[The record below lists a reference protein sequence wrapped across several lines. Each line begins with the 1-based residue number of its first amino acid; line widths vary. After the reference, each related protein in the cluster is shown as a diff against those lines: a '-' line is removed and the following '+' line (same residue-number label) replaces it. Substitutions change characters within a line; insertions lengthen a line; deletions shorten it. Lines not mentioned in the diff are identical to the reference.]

1 MSRRC
6 KTSGT
11 LLAVF
16 AFAVCISAD
25 AGTASVELQSV
36 LDAAPPDQEIA
47 VIVQYRGSY
56 RPQRFRKPAI
66 AAADINFTAFA
77 AARKVRRQQIL
88 TQFQRAARAGAAPI
102 LDVVEQEGGRAVR
115 LLWVADS
122 IALRARRELIWTLLA
137 RPDVVEVRLDQAL
150 YAPIATA
157 AVSGPVE
164 WNINDIH
171 APDVWNRGYLGDGA
185 VVALFDTGVD
195 VNHPELSAAY
205 RGGTNSWKDPY
216 GQHATPRD
224 SASGHGTQVLGIVLG
239 GSLGGTAIGVA
250 PGAKWIAAKVF
261 NDAGMASES
270 AIHLAFQWAL
280 DPDANPAT
288 DDAPDVVTNS
298 WDIAGENT
306 CNSAFQPDIDAL
318 RAADIA
324 VVFSA
329 GNYGPLPASSVSPA
343 NNLRVTSVGA
353 VDSNNAITIF
363 SSRGPS
369 SCDGSVFPKVVAP
382 GANILTTDLSL
393 SGTAQYTHVE
403 GTSFSAPHIAGVIAL
418 LRGAVPTASAAEVEA
433 AIALT
438 ARDLGPPGPDP
449 DYGYGL
455 VDALAAY
462 DLLSHPIDDDGDGYT
477 SYPAN
482 NDCDDHDATVHPGA
496 HDLRRDG
503 VDQDCNGYD
512 QTIDV
517 KYAVYAHDGSKLNL
531 RVTTFLHAN
540 AQLEIVGTGPMT
552 WRAARRDW
560 IFNGPTTGGP
570 QKLITIRGV
579 EGEITVKPRQPT
591 RRP

>member
-1 MSRRC
+1 MSRRLQ
-6 KTSGT
+6 TSGI
-11 LLAVF
+11 LVALA
-16 AFAVCISAD
+16 ALAVCISTHA
-25 AGTASVELQSV
+25 ATASVDLQSV
-36 LDAAPPDQEIA
+36 LDAAQPDDEIA
-47 VIVQYRGSY
+47 VIVKYPGSY
-56 RPQRFRKPAI
+56 RPPRFRKPLI
-66 AAADINFTAFA
+66 ADADVNVGAFV
-77 AARKVRRQQIL
+77 AARKLRRQQIL
-88 TQFQRAARAGAAPI
+88 SRFQRAARADTAPI
-102 LDVVEQEGGRAVR
+102 LDAIEQGGARAVR
-115 LLWVADS
+115 MLWVADS
-122 IALRARRELIWTLLA
+122 IALRAKRELIWTLLA
-137 RPDVVEVRLDQAL
+137 RPDVIEVRLDRAL

-157 AVSGPVE
+157 AVAGPAE
-164 WNINDIH
+164 WNISDIR
-171 APDVWNRGYLGDGA
+171 APELWDRGYLGDGA
-185 VVALFDTGVD
+185 VVALFDSGAD
-195 VNHPELSAAY
+195 ANHPELIAGY
-205 RGGTNSWKDPY
+205 RGGANSWKDPY

-224 SASGHGTQVLGIVLG
+224 GASGHGTQVLGIVVG

-250 PGAKWIAAKVF
+250 PNAKWIAAKIF

-298 WDIAGENT
+298 WDIAGENS
-306 CNSAFQPDIDAL
+306 CSSIFQPDIDAL

-324 VVFSA
+324 VVYAA
-329 GNYGPLPASSVSPA
+329 GNYGPVPASSVSPA

-353 VDSNNAITIF
+353 VDSNHQVAIF

-369 SCDGSVFPKVVAP
+369 ACDGSVFPKVVAP
-382 GANILTTDLSL
+382 GVNILTTDLSL
-393 SGTAQYTHVE
+393 AGTAQYVHVE
-403 GTSFSAPHIAGVIAL
+403 GTSFSAPHIAGVMAL
-418 LRGAVPTASAAEVEA
+418 LRGAVPTASAAEIEA
-433 AIALT
+433 AVALT
-438 ARDLGPPGPDP
+438 ARDLGSPGPDS

-462 DLLSHPIDDDGDGYT
+462 DLLSHPIDADGDGYT

-496 HDLRRDG
+496 HDVRRDG

-552 WRAARRDW
+552 WRAARGDW
-560 IFNGPTTGGP
+560 IFNAPTTGGP

-579 EGEITVKPRQPT
+579 EGEVTVKPRAPT
-591 RRP
+591 RRQ